1 VQKQVLALLNDLQ
14 KKHNISYIFITH
26 DLRVIRA
33 MAHKVI
39 VMRNG
44 EVIEEGRTEQLFEDP
59 KNGYTKTLLEASL
72 FRD

>member
-1 VQKQVLALLNDLQ
+1 MALLNELQ
-14 KKHNISYIFITH
+14 KKHNINYIFITH

-44 EVIEEGRTEQLFEDP
+44 EVIEEGRTEKLFEDP

>member
-1 VQKQVLALLNDLQ
+1 MTLLNDLQ

-44 EVIEEGRTEQLFEDP
+44 EVIEEGSTEKLFEDP